1 MSTARKQRW
10 MDVRRG
16 PGGCASPRKYGLNG
30 CIPAVVSST
39 DWSSAEGTSEAE
51 GTARCPRS
59 TKNSVKLRRISSDD
73 VTEPTEGRF
82 YEVEGGSRRRPI
94 SAQIVPH
101 APARSCR
108 CARHEV
114 AGDPGRRDEAV
125 RPGAA

>member
-30 CIPAVVSST
+30 CMPAVVSST

-59 TKNSVKLRRISSDD
+59 TKKSVKLRRISSEDI
-73 VTEPTEGRF
+73 TEPARARF
-82 YEVEGGSRRRPI
+82 YEVWRFRRRRPKTVQKR
-94 SAQIVPH
+94 SHVPR
-101 APARSCR
+101 RSCR
-108 CARHEV
+108 CGDCEA
-114 AGDPGRRDEAV
+114 AGDP
-125 RPGAA
+125 